1 MSAASEMEA
10 AVLENTVSIL
20 LSQHITSR
28 SDLSEAAM
36 INDVASVVASVLYV
50 SAACSYSE
58 VVTHKQHPAQMPTA
72 SIRLVF
78 AWCLRRE
85 CEC

>member
-1 MSAASEMEA
+1 MEA

-20 LSQHITSR
+20 LSQHITSW
-28 SDLSEAAM
+28 SDLSKAE
-36 INDVASVVASVLYV
+36 INNNVASVVAYVPYV

-58 VVTHKQHPAQMPTA
+58 VVTHKRHAAQMPTA

-78 AWCLRRE
+78 APRTRKRE
-85 CEC
+85 CEW